1 MKIFFDTNVLVYMFD
16 ADAPAKQARARELI
30 EQYTLTGEAFIST
43 QVLQEFYVTVT
54 RKLAHP
60 LAPPVAYRVVQD
72 FTTTLP
78 VVPLD
83 ANLIL
88 LAIHRSQQDCFSF
101 WEALIIEVALKHGAT
116 ILYTEDLQDSRQIG
130 ELRIKNP
137 FL

>member
-1 MKIFFDTNVLVYMFD
+1 M
-16 ADAPAKQARARELI
+16 
-30 EQYTLTGEAFIST
+30 
-43 QVLQEFYVTVT
+43 LQEFYVTVT
-54 RKLAHP
+54 RKLATP
-60 LAPPVAYRVVQD
+60 LAPPLAYRVVQD
-72 FTTTLP
+72 FTITLP

-101 WEALIIEVALKHGAT
+101 WDALVIEVALKHGAT
-116 ILYTEDLQDSRQIG
+116 ILYTEDLQDGRQIG